1 MPAARRDTIRESF
14 SIENDSR
21 YYARISPPT
30 DTQMSRLLRKTPLFL
45 AVATLLAPLAAAAGP
60 EAPGATD
67 LDTVVVT
74 AAGYEQRIADAP
86 ASISVITGEELRAR
100 PYASLA
106 DAVRELEGVSVTG
119 GDPATTDILIRG
131 MPGDYT
137 LLLVDGRRQGT
148 HETMNRGTGG
158 VQANLLPPLDAIE
171 RIEVIRGSMS
181 ALYGSD
187 AMGGVIN
194 VITRKDPEHWIGS
207 ATIDGTFNDD
217 ADHGD
222 ARGASFWVGGP
233 LSQALSLQAWGGAR
247 HRDEDDIYYPTSFT
261 AGSDELDNRN
271 FGARLGVAFS
281 DYQRLTLEA
290 GHDLLEYHA
299 HAGKTLADTPAGAS
313 VRERHLRDHFAIAHD
328 AQWDALTLSLAL
340 QQENERY
347 ATWNNDVRSAATPE
361 LTNTVFDALFTLP
374 LERNTLKFG
383 GQYMRTK
390 VEDIAGQDMVPGYPN
405 VDVARRNQW
414 ALFAE
419 DELRFTDA
427 FRITGGV
434 RADHSDD
441 FGTHVTPRLYANY
454 RMTPN
459 WTLRGGVAEGFK
471 APKLRQVTPGYC
483 MTTGGGTQVRGPL
496 CGNPDLEPE
505 ESRTVEAGVRYDG
518 DATHFGATVFDTKF
532 QNRVA
537 SYATDQADPQ
547 NPGQVVYVYDNIDR
561 VRIRGVELSLEQ
573 RLAADWR
580 LKGNYTYTDSERQ
593 GGGEPAFDGGSLDG
607 RPLDM
612 TPEHVANLRLDWQ
625 ASQAL
630 GLNLGTHYT
639 GKQYWAGFR
648 NGAMNVR
655 ERPAATTFD
664 VGASWKLHPNVTLNA
679 ALLNFTDRVVPVDD
693 RGRFDGLD
701 GNWYVDEGRRLWASL
716 DLRF

>member
-1 MPAARRDTIRESF
+1 MSGFPSLFIL
-14 SIENDSR
+14 DS
-21 YYARISPPT
+21 A
-30 DTQMSRLLRKTPLFL
+30 MSLPHQKPLFL
-45 AVATLLAPLAAAAGP
+45 ALSVLFAPAASAVEPESALATR
-60 EAPGATD
+60 

-74 AAGYEQRIADAP
+74 AAGYEQQIADAP
-86 ASISVITGEELRAR
+86 ASISVISGEELRSR

-106 DAVRELEGVSVTG
+106 DAVRELEGVSVAGEGQSSTE
-119 GDPATTDILIRG
+119 ILIRG
-131 MPGDYT
+131 MPGEYT

-148 HETMNRGTGG
+148 RETMNRGTAG

-194 VITRKDPEHWIGS
+194 VITRKDPDKWIGS
-207 ATIDGTFNDD
+207 ATIDATFNDD
-217 ADHGD
+217 SDSGD
-222 ARGASFWVGGP
+222 GRGASFWVGGP
-233 LSQALSLQAWGGAR
+233 LSRALTLQAWGGAR
-247 HRDEDDIYYPTSFT
+247 HRDEDDIFYPESYT
-261 AGSDELDNRN
+261 AGSDETDNRN
-271 FGARLGVAFS
+271 FGAKLGIAFS

-290 GHDLLEYHA
+290 GHDLLEYTA
-299 HAGKTLADTPAGAS
+299 TAGKTMADEPAGDS
-313 VRERHLRDHFAIAHD
+313 LRDRHLRDHVSIAHD
-328 AQWDALTLSLAL
+328 AQWDALSMALAL
-340 QQENERY
+340 QRENERY
-347 ATWNNDVRSAATPE
+347 ATWDTGVRNPATPE

-383 GQYMRTK
+383 GQYQRAR
-390 VEDIAGQDMVPGYPN
+390 VEDIARQDQVPGYPN

-419 DELRFTDA
+419 DELRFTEA

-454 RMTPN
+454 RFTPN
-459 WTLRGGVAEGFK
+459 WSLRGGVAEGFK
-471 APKLRQVTPGYC
+471 APKLRQSTSGYC
-483 MTTGGGTQVRGPL
+483 MTTGGGTQVRGTL
-496 CGNPDLEPE
+496 CGNPELKPE
-505 ESRTVEAGVRYDG
+505 ESRTVEAGVRYDS
-518 DATHFGATVFDTKF
+518 DASHFGATVFDTKF

-537 SYATDQADPQ
+537 SYATSELDPF
-547 NPGQVVYVYDNIDR
+547 NPGRVLYVYDNIDR

-573 RLAADWR
+573 RFSSDWR

-593 GGGEPAFDGGSLDG
+593 GGGEIAFDGGSLDG

-625 ASQAL
+625 ASEAL
-630 GLNLGTHYT
+630 GLNLGAHYT

-655 ERPAATTFD
+655 TRPGATTFD
-664 VGASWKLHPNVTLNA
+664 LGASWKLHPNVTFNA
-679 ALLNFTDRVVPVDD
+679 ALLNFSDRVVPVDD
-693 RGRFDGLD
+693 RGRYDGLD
-701 GNWYVDEGRRLWASL
+701 GNWFVDAGRRLWASI

>member
-1 MPAARRDTIRESF
+1 MP
-14 SIENDSR
+14 
-21 YYARISPPT
+21 
-30 DTQMSRLLRKTPLFL
+30 LLHKTPLFL
-45 AVATLLAPLAAAAGP
+45 AVATLLAPLAAAAAGQD
-60 EAPGATD
+60 ASATTD
-67 LDTVVVT
+67 LDAVVVT
-74 AAGYEQRIADAP
+74 AAGYEQAIADAP
-86 ASISVITGEELRAR
+86 ASISVITGEELRSR
-100 PYASLA
+100 PYTSLA
-106 DAVRELEGVSVTG
+106 DAVRELEGVSVVG
-119 GDPATTDILIRG
+119 SDPANTDILIRG
-131 MPGDYT
+131 MPGEYT

-148 HETMNRGTGG
+148 RETMNRGTTG

-194 VITRKDPEHWIGS
+194 VITRKDPERWTGS
-207 ATIDGTFNDD
+207 ATLDGTLNEDS
-217 ADHGD
+217 DHGD
-222 ARGASFWVGGP
+222 GRGVSFWVGGP
-233 LSQALSLQAWGGAR
+233 LSQALSLQAWGGTR
-247 HRDEDDIYYPTSFT
+247 HRDEDDIFYPTSYT
-261 AGSDELDNRN
+261 AGSDEVDNRH
-271 FGARLGVAFS
+271 FGAKLGIAFG

-290 GHDLLEYHA
+290 GHDLLEYRA
-299 HAGKTLADTPAGAS
+299 TAGGTLPDEPADDS
-313 VRERHLRDHFAIAHD
+313 LRDRHLRDHVSIAHD
-328 AQWDALTLSLAL
+328 AQWENLSMSLAL
-340 QQENERY
+340 QQENARY
-347 ATWNNDVRSAATPE
+347 ATWNAGVRNPATPD

-383 GQYMRTK
+383 GQYMRTR
-390 VEDIAGQDMVPGYPN
+390 VEDIAQQDRVPGYPN

-414 ALFAE
+414 ALFVE
-419 DELRFTDA
+419 DELRFSDA
-427 FRITGGV
+427 FRVTGGV

-454 RMTPN
+454 RMTSN

-471 APKLRQVTPGYC
+471 TPKLRQVTAGYC
-483 MTTGGGTQVRGPL
+483 MTTGGGTQLRGPL

-505 ESRTVEAGVRYDG
+505 ESRTVETGVRYDS
-518 DATHFGATVFDTKF
+518 AAMNFGATVFNTRF

-537 SYATDQADPQ
+537 SYATDEVDPH
-547 NPGQVVYVYDNIDR
+547 NPRQVVYVYDNIDR

-573 RLAADWR
+573 RVSADWR

-625 ASQAL
+625 ASEAL
-630 GLNLGTHYT
+630 GLNLGAHYMGT
-639 GKQYWAGFR
+639 QYWAGFR

-655 ERPAATTFD
+655 TRPAATTFD
-664 VGASWKLHPNVTLNA
+664 VGASWELNSNVTFNA

-701 GNWYVDEGRRLWASL
+701 GNWYVDAGRRLWASV

>member
-1 MPAARRDTIRESF
+1 
-14 SIENDSR
+14 
-21 YYARISPPT
+21 
-30 DTQMSRLLRKTPLFL
+30 MSLPQKKPLFL
-45 AVATLLAPLAAAAGP
+45 ALSALFAPCAATAGP
-60 EAPGATD
+60 AATAATD
-67 LDTVVVT
+67 FDTVVVT

-86 ASISVITGEELRAR
+86 ASISVITGEELRSR

-119 GDPATTDILIRG
+119 EGQSSTEILIRG
-131 MPGDYT
+131 MPGEYT

-148 HETMNRGTGG
+148 RETMNRGTAG

-194 VITRKDPEHWIGS
+194 VITRKDPEQWIGS
-207 ATIDGTFNDD
+207 ATLDGTFNDD
-217 ADHGD
+217 SDHGD
-222 ARGASFWVGGP
+222 SRGASFWVGGP
-233 LSQALSLQAWGGAR
+233 LSQALTLQAWGGAR
-247 HRDEDDIYYPTSFT
+247 HRDEDDIFYPSSYT
-261 AGSDELDNRN
+261 AGSDETDNRN
-271 FGARLGVAFS
+271 FGAKLGIAFS

-290 GHDLLEYHA
+290 GHDLLEYNA
-299 HAGKTLADTPAGAS
+299 TAGKTMADAPADDS
-313 VRERHLRDHFAIAHD
+313 LRDRHLRDHVSIAHD
-328 AQWDALTLSLAL
+328 AQWDALSMSLAL
-340 QQENERY
+340 QRETERY
-347 ATWNNDVRSAATPE
+347 ATWDAGVRNPATPE

-374 LERNTLKFG
+374 LARNTLKFG
-383 GQYMRTK
+383 GQYQRSR
-390 VEDIAGQDMVPGYPN
+390 VEDIARQDQVPGYPN

-427 FRITGGV
+427 FRVTGGV

-454 RMTPN
+454 RLTPN

-471 APKLRQVTPGYC
+471 APKLRQSTPGYC
-483 MTTGGGTQVRGPL
+483 MTTGGGTQVRGTL
-496 CGNPDLEPE
+496 CGNPGLKPE

-518 DATHFGATVFDTKF
+518 DATHFGATLFDTRF
-532 QNRVA
+532 RNRVA
-537 SYATDQADPQ
+537 SYATSQPDPF
-547 NPGQVVYVYDNIDR
+547 NPGRVLYVYDNIDR
-561 VRIRGVELSLEQ
+561 VGIRGVELSLEQ
-573 RLAADWR
+573 RFSADWR

-593 GGGEPAFDGGSLDG
+593 GGGEIAFDGGSLDG

-625 ASQAL
+625 ASEAL
-630 GLNLGTHYT
+630 GLNLGAHYT

-655 ERPAATTFD
+655 TRPGATTFD
-664 VGASWKLHPNVTLNA
+664 LGASWKLHPNVSLNA
-679 ALLNFTDRVVPVDD
+679 ALLNVTDRVVPVDD
-693 RGRFDGLD
+693 RGRYDGLD
-701 GNWYVDEGRRLWASL
+701 GNWFVDAGRRLWASI